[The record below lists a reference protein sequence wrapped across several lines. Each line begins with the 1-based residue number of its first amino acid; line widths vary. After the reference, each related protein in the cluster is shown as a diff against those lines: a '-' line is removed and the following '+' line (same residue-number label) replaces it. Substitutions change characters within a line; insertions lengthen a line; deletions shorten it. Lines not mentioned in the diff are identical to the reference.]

1 MRYSPSGAG
10 ARTDQLRRRALV
22 RAAFFAA
29 LERALAPLVRLA
41 LRAAAER
48 DAAVRRLAARLPC
61 FDSALREA
69 VERGSFFKTFST
81 ACDTRGRRFGVRL
94 P

>member
-1 MRYSPSGAG
+1 
-10 ARTDQLRRRALV
+10 V

-29 LERALAPLVRLA
+29 AERALAPLVWLA

-61 FDSALREA
+61 FDSALRDA
-69 VERGSFFKTFST
+69 VERGSFFRTFST
-81 ACDTRGRRFGVRL
+81 ARDTFGRRFGVRL
-94 P
+94 PWPTS